1 MRAKALLK
9 SIRSLRKEI
18 ELLQEEERLMLLPKG
33 IAYDGIKVQTSPK
46 DRMLKTVEMIQ
57 ELEDTIAEKKQE
69 LSMNYLQAF
78 TLIYSLDNSDYRR
91 LLILYY
97 IDGDRS
103 KEWNEVAD
111 IMGYSESRVKH
122 FHGWAL
128 MEIEKR
134 MDKSAHDSTH
144 IDDKL

>member
-1 MRAKALLK
+1 
-9 SIRSLRKEI
+9 
-18 ELLQEEERLMLLPKG
+18 MLSPKG
-33 IAYDGIKVQTSPK
+33 IAYDGIKVQTSTK

-111 IMGYSESRVKH
+111 IMGYS
-122 FHGWAL
+122 
-128 MEIEKR
+128 
-134 MDKSAHDSTH
+134 
-144 IDDKL
+144 

>member
-1 MRAKALLK
+1 
-9 SIRSLRKEI
+9 
-18 ELLQEEERLMLLPKG
+18 
-33 IAYDGIKVQTSPK
+33 
-46 DRMLKTVEMIQ
+46 
-57 ELEDTIAEKKQE
+57 
-69 LSMNYLQAF
+69 MNYLQAF

-144 IDDKL
+144 IDGKL

>member
-1 MRAKALLK
+1 
-9 SIRSLRKEI
+9 
-18 ELLQEEERLMLLPKG
+18 MLSPKG

-46 DRMLKTVEMIQ
+46 DRMLETVEMIQ

-97 IDGDRS
+97 IDGDRP

-128 MEIEKR
+128 TEIEKR
-134 MDKSAHDSTH
+134 MDKSAHDSTRVNG
-144 IDDKL
+144 KL

>member
-18 ELLQEEERLMLLPKG
+18 ELLQQEERLMLSPKG

-111 IMGYSESRVKH
+111 LSLI
-122 FHGWAL
+122 
-128 MEIEKR
+128 
-134 MDKSAHDSTH
+134 H
-144 IDDKL
+144 I